1 MASGWQ
7 YTDFDSDLSPR
18 STPGTGGVA
27 SGQASSS
34 PRDHGAGGFTK
45 DTDAQRR
52 EEMEAGLSQTNSHPE
67 GVTIRKR
74 LLRAV
79 CPDRFE
85 IGMCELC

>member
-1 MASGWQ
+1 
-7 YTDFDSDLSPR
+7 
-18 STPGTGGVA
+18 
-27 SGQASSS
+27 
-34 PRDHGAGGFTK
+34 
-45 DTDAQRR
+45 
-52 EEMEAGLSQTNSHPE
+52 MEAGLSQTNSHPE

>member
-1 MASGWQ
+1 MASGLQ
-7 YTDFDSDLSPR
+7 FTDFDSDLRPR

-52 EEMEAGLSQTNSHPE
+52 EEMEDGLSQANSCLE
-67 GVTIRKR
+67 GVSIRKS
-74 LLRAV
+74 LL
-79 CPDRFE
+79 
-85 IGMCELC
+85 